1 MTFVVT
7 QNCCNDASC
16 IEVCPVDCIRPAPTD
31 PAFGLAE
38 MVYIDPNTCI
48 DCGACKDACPV
59 EAVYADDEL
68 PDRMLPYLDINAR
81 YFELFPLGAADY
93 GADDQP
99 RSSGALPQLS
109 VAVVGSGPAGMY
121 AAQALLDGAPKGAM
135 SVTMIDR
142 LPTPFGLIRAGV
154 APDHQSTKK
163 VVDVFEEVTA
173 HPHFEFVLNTEV
185 GRDISHEQ
193 LASHY
198 DAVIYAVGAQ
208 QDRSLGVTG
217 EDLPGVNG
225 AGDFVG
231 WYNGHPDY
239 SDLTFDLSGPRAV
252 VVGNG
257 NVALDVARVLLYAP
271 DDLARTDIADHALDA
286 LRHSNIREVVV
297 LGRRGPADAAFSSP
311 ELLALGH
318 LRDVDVVIEP
328 DGAADLILGL
338 GPEASFE
345 AQHKAQLI
353 RDLAERPVTEGH
365 RRLVLRFLASPTRLI
380 GTDRLLGVEVVS
392 NEQVD
397 VDGAR
402 SYRSTDVTETIDA
415 GLLITSVGYRG
426 APIPGLPF
434 DDAAGTLPND
444 DGRVIDPSTGEQVP
458 GVYATGWIKRGPT
471 GGIGANGR
479 CARATVAVLL
489 EDAREGRLPSRRA
502 GTAAGGL
509 WDLVAAAGI
518 ATTGGEGW
526 ARIDQFERESGAASD
541 RPRIKVTRLED
552 LLSHAR
558 SRDGQKAVRDG
569 AATSSATN

>member
-38 MVYIDPNTCI
+38 MVYIDPDTCI
-48 DCGACKDACPV
+48 DCGACQDACPV
-59 EAVYADDEL
+59 DAVYADHEL
-68 PDRMLPYLDINAR
+68 PDRLLPYMDLNAR
-81 YFELFPLGAADY
+81 YFEQFPLDVADY
-93 GADDQP
+93 GADDRP
-99 RSSGALPQLS
+99 RGSGALPPLS

-121 AAQALLDGAPKGAM
+121 AAQELLDGAPKGAM

-142 LPTPFGLIRAGV
+142 LPTPWGLIRAGV

-163 VVDVFEEVTA
+163 VVDVFAEVTT
-173 HPHFEFVLNTEV
+173 HPQFEFVLNTEV

-193 LASHY
+193 LASRY

-217 EDLPGVNG
+217 EDLPGVIG
-225 AGDFVG
+225 AAAFVG

-239 SDLTFDLSGPRAV
+239 SDLTPDLSSSRAV

-257 NVALDVARVLLYAP
+257 NVALDVARLLLSAP
-271 DDLARTDIADHALDA
+271 DDLASTDIADHALDA
-286 LRHSNIREVVV
+286 LRQSNVREVVV
-297 LGRRGPADAAFSSP
+297 LGRRGPADAAFTSP

-328 DGAADLILGL
+328 EGAADLVVGL
-338 GPEASFE
+338 GPEVSFE
-345 AQHKAQLI
+345 MQHKAQLI
-353 RDLAERPVTEGH
+353 RDLAERPVTEGN
-365 RRLVLRFLASPTRLI
+365 RRLVLRFLASPTRFI
-380 GTDRLLGVEVVS
+380 GTDRLVGVDVVN

-402 SYRSTDVTETIDA
+402 SYRSTGDAETIDA

-434 DDAAGTLPND
+434 DDAAGILPND
-444 DGRVIDPSTGEQVP
+444 AGRVMDPSTREPVP
-458 GVYATGWIKRGPT
+458 GVYATGWIKRGPN

-489 EDAREGRLPSRRA
+489 EDAREGRLPLRPP
-502 GTAAGGL
+502 GTAPGGL
-509 WDLVAAAGI
+509 RDLVAEAGI
-518 ATTGGEGW
+518 PTTGAEGW
-526 ARIDQFERESGAASD
+526 ARIDQFERESGAASQ
-541 RPRIKVTRLED
+541 RPRVKVTRLED
-552 LLSHAR
+552 LLWRAR
-558 SRDGQKAVRDG
+558 ADEAHSVRNG
-569 AATSSATN
+569 IATSNVTT